1 MMNEAFDIKDG
12 KLDFKSDTGIKSSFG
27 KGKSLTP
34 FTKKILGDDLISYSL
49 YNANTDNSTDI
60 MKAIKSADM
69 NDRDVK
75 DFLNRTAIYAARVLR
90 GLKVDVI
97 VTPVSSSPL
106 TKEFVKEISRR
117 TNYDVY
123 TDSFRKVPDFSK
135 IRIDTSHPGL
145 TDKIK
150 DSMEKTIE
158 RATKRGNLSVKMFA
172 PHHRKFITNLFEV
185 VDKNLFDKIVDKHVV
200 IIDDVMTSGTTAK
213 NIYDVLHANGA
224 EKVSA
229 LTIFKSS

>member
-1 MMNEAFDIKDG
+1 MTEAFDLKDG
-12 KLDFKSDTGIKSSFG
+12 KLNFKSDTGIKSSFG
-27 KGKSLTP
+27 KGKALTP
-34 FTKKILGDDLISYSL
+34 YTKKILGDDLISYSL

-69 NDRDVK
+69 TNDDVK
-75 DFLNRTAIYAARVLR
+75 EFLNRTAIYAARVLR

-150 DSMEKTIE
+150 DSMEKIID
-158 RATKRGNLSVKMFA
+158 RATRRGNLSVKMFA
-172 PHHRKFITNLFEV
+172 PQHRKFITNLFEV
-185 VDKNLFDKIVDKHVV
+185 VVDKKLFDKIVDKHVV
-200 IIDDVMTSGTTAK
+200 IIDDIMTSGTTAK
-213 NIYDVLHANGA
+213 NIYDVLRANGA

-229 LTIFKSS
+229 LTIFKST